1 MVPKVDAESGNVL
14 FDLWLVSRATTAL
27 IDKAV
32 QSSGLDGDE
41 FGVYSVL
48 YGGEGV
54 TPTELAEW
62 MSAPSTTVS
71 SYVKRLEK
79 RGHVQRIANPEDGRS
94 YRLRLT
100 AKGKKVHQAAG
111 KLFNKP
117 LHEIN
122 GELGPDLADARRSLD
137 RLHEVIAALNAA
149 AP

>member
-32 QSSGLDGDE
+32 QSSGLDADE

-48 YGGEGV
+48 YSGEGV
-54 TPTELAEW
+54 TPSELADW
-62 MSAPSTTVS
+62 MSAPPTTVS
-71 SYVKRLEK
+71 SYVNRLEK
-79 RGHVQRIANPEDGRS
+79 RGHVQRIANPNDGRS

-100 AKGKKVHQAAG
+100 AKGKKVHQTAG
-111 KLFNKP
+111 KLFNEP

-122 GELGPDLADARRSLD
+122 QTVGPDLDDARLSLQ
-137 RLHEVIAALNAA
+137 RLHQVIASLNTADR
-149 AP
+149 